1 MPPGAGYWT
10 PLGRAERGR
19 AGVLLS
25 VRRPSK
31 RENRQVLSY
40 FDCFVRYCT
49 VTSKAVSNE
58 VPGSRQVGKAGKR
71 EVEHLIGYLE
81 GPYRRCSELV
91 ESGSS
96 WRELK
101 AACACEML
109 MMTSY
114 VDSGMAV
121 CTPFVHTKL

>member
-1 MPPGAGYWT
+1 MPPGASYWT

-19 AGVLLS
+19 AGGFAVCPSAIEEREPPSVIVFRLFRTVLYYYIKG
-25 VRRPSK
+25 RIK
-31 RENRQVLSY
+31 RGTL
-40 FDCFVRYCT
+40 
-49 VTSKAVSNE
+49 
-58 VPGSRQVGKAGKR
+58 QVGKAGKR
-71 EVEHLIGYLE
+71 EVEHLSGYLE